1 LGLSLLSVAL
11 GKLPI
16 ETKGGYWSVMA
27 FVRDEA
33 SPSLPEGDDRWSE
46 EVSEQ
51 SERALDEDENTR
63 DESRE
68 MSTDGYI
75 HY

>member
-1 LGLSLLSVAL
+1 VAL

>member
-1 LGLSLLSVAL
+1 MLSVAL

>member
-1 LGLSLLSVAL
+1 MAL